1 MVKRLVIIGAAA
13 FAASVGVAAGHGP
26 GPPVAGKGPAMTVQG
41 TAQAKL
47 WIRHVE
53 RGCHVW
59 TDGRRT
65 NPTAAVTLRRG
76 GRLLVTNQDIDMHQ
90 LVQTAGPRIATG
102 PVLMM
107 NQSVTLVFRK
117 PGVYRF
123 KNRKIDMPGMH
134 DVETI
139 RRDWLL
145 LLTVTVR

>member
-1 MVKRLVIIGAAA
+1 VKKQLGIIAAA
-13 FAASVGVAAGHGP
+13 ALVGAGVAVAHGP

-41 TAQAKL
+41 SAQAKL

-76 GRLLVTNQDIDMHQ
+76 SRLVVTNQDTDMHQ

-102 PVLMM
+102 PFLMM
-107 NQSVTLVFRK
+107 NQAATLVFRK

-123 KNRKIDMPGMH
+123 KNRKLDMPGMH
-134 DVETI
+134 EVETI
-139 RRDWLL
+139 GRDWLL

>member
-1 MVKRLVIIGAAA
+1 MVMRLGIIAAA
-13 FAASVGVAAGHGP
+13 VLTVAGVAAAHGP
-26 GPPVAGKGPAMTVQG
+26 GPPVAGKGLAMTVTG
-41 TAQAKL
+41 TTQAKL

-65 NPTAAVTLRRG
+65 NPTAAVTLRRS
-76 GRLLVTNQDIDMHQ
+76 GRLVVTNQDIDMHQ

-102 PVLMM
+102 PALMM
-107 NQSVTLVFRK
+107 NQAVALVFRK

-139 RRDWLL
+139 GRDWML